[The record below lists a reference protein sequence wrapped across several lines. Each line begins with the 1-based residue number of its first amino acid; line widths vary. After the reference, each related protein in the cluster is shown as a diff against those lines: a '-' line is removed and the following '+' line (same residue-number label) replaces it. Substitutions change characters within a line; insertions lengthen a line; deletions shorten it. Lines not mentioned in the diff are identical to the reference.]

1 MRYPTTIWILFGWLL
16 CSTTGAVAQ
25 SDGDQLQFSKEV
37 LVHPDQHRAFI
48 EARIPIQE
56 IEVFDPVEEKQ
67 SVLLE
72 NGYAQYKFR
81 NEDDWPLQEG
91 KVRAT
96 HVEIIFTK
104 YPKDKAFWLT
114 DYHWLLAKRLQALF
128 ALDPK
133 LNNEEVNYKIILQ
146 TACDNEFEAMQLFH
160 GIRVRYEP
168 IAKRIAEEQTSP
180 GTTDE
185 RKGDDAEDNADL
197 DVEQRSTSSATA
209 KKVLRFMAQERHYV
223 DSSVYKV
230 LDRHPEWRDASLV
243 LDWTGSMYGYGAE
256 AILWHVLN
264 EPTSGIDQV
273 FFFNDGDRKK
283 KRKKVPGYTGGIY
296 QVDAHPASKSLKYF
310 RKVKNKGNGGD
321 SPENDVEAVLTAIKA
336 VPEAGSVILV
346 ADNKSCIRDFI
357 LLQHLNRPIHII
369 LCGAEQG
376 INHQYI
382 NLAWQSNGSLHLEE
396 EDFDFSNKQLNDGK
410 VVILGLEY
418 LMTPDRILVPVNRFQ
433 DDFGYCNRY
442 YRYRV
447 KGKGTK
453 KRRKEP
459 ECYFTE

>member
-1 MRYPTTIWILFGWLL
+1 MGSF
-16 CSTTGAVAQ
+16 AQ
-25 SDGDQLQFSKEV
+25 AIEDKPQFSKDV
-37 LVHPDQHRAFI
+37 LNHPDQHRAFI
-48 EARIPIQE
+48 EARIPIGE
-56 IEVFDPVEEKQ
+56 LEVFKPTEEKQ

-72 NGYAQYKFR
+72 NGYAQYRFR

-133 LNNEEVNYKIILQ
+133 LNSEEVNFKIILQ

-168 IAKRIAEEQTSP
+168 IAKRSAEEPAPLSMNNERA
-180 GTTDE
+180 DE
-185 RKGDDAEDNADL
+185 EAKNIVDL
-197 DVEQRSTSSATA
+197 EVEQRSTSSATA
-209 KKVLRFMAQERHYV
+209 MKVLRFMAQEQHYV

-321 SPENDVEAVLTAIKA
+321 NPENDVEAILTAINA
-336 VPEAGSVILV
+336 VPQAGSVILV

-357 LLQHLNRPIHII
+357 LLQHLHRPIHII
-369 LCGAEQG
+369 LCGAAQG

-382 NLAWQSNGSLHLEE
+382 NLAWQSKGSLHLEE
-396 EDFDFSNKQLNDGK
+396 EDFDFSDKSLIDGK
-410 VVILGLEY
+410 VEIADVEY
-418 LMTPDRILVPVNRFQ
+418 LMTPDRILLPVNRFQ

-447 KGKGTK
+447 KGKGSK